1 MQLVPSEQSLCTFF
15 FLQQSFTSS
24 FHRIPRNA
32 PESTSNQRHST
43 HKNSFLFFIWFCS
56 IKQVYQISR
65 GKVERLSRL
74 LLLNDIS
81 VWTWGVSHGGV
92 EACALIQSLG
102 ERSSCPGQGDTAADE
117 GWTIVYSW
125 ACIAAVPYTGWTFKE
140 VRSLLEVWN
149 YRCGIAKTLVAEEL
163 VGLTAW
169 CRNIAQ
175 GLC

>member
-125 ACIAAVPYTGWTFKE
+125 ACIAAREKE
-140 VRSLLEVWN
+140 KQINMIFTIVYCSCQKGALHYWKPETYSSHCN
-149 YRCGIAKTLVAEEL
+149 VA
-163 VGLTAW
+163 A
-169 CRNIAQ
+169 RMNI
-175 GLC
+175 